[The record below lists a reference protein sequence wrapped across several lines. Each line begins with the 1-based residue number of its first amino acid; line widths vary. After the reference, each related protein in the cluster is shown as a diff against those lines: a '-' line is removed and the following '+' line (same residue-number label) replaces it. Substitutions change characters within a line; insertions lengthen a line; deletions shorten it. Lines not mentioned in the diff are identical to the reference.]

1 MAEAISAARSIPV
14 VDPTAG
20 QGVSQA
26 DPTSPAAAADDSQT
40 PQPDAA
46 AAPYPAQYPAQYLT
60 PNPPAT
66 MVQVAAQLAATDIG
80 PEGRLMQLL
89 RALNPPV
96 PPPIVP
102 PAKKLTA

>member
-1 MAEAISAARSIPV
+1 MAEAISATRITPV

-26 DPTSPAAAADDSQT
+26 DPTSPATATDVTS

-46 AAPYPAQYPAQYLT
+46 ATPYPAQYLT

-102 PAKKLTA
+102 PAKNVTA